1 MNTFFNSILIMNR
14 KFYYVWVIIL
24 SSLISFGCISCGSDD
39 DSAPTPTPQPSPDA
53 ADRDAAGNLKVSA
66 INFPDENFRSFLLL
80 QQYGADGVLTEKE
93 IANIKSMEIP
103 SLNIQNLNGI
113 AFFTSLVELDC
124 EHNLITSLDM
134 SKNVLLEY
142 LKCEECQITTL
153 DVSKN
158 VRLTKLACHSNQLTS
173 LDVSKNISLK
183 DLHCPHNKLTSLD
196 VTHNPNL
203 IRLSCSDN
211 QLTSLD
217 VSKNTLLEELY
228 CNNNQLIYLDV
239 SNNTRLTYLSY
250 DNDKVTIYGWP
261 K

>member
-1 MNTFFNSILIMNR
+1 MNR

-39 DSAPTPTPQPSPDA
+39 STTPQPSPDA

-66 INFPDENFRSFLLL
+66 VNFPDENFRSFLLS
-80 QQYGADGVLTEKE
+80 QGYGADGVLTQKE
-93 IANIKSMEIP
+93 IADIKSLEIP
-103 SLNIQNLNGI
+103 SLNIRNLNGI

-134 SKNVLLEY
+134 SKNVLLQY

-158 VRLTKLACHSNQLTS
+158 VKLTKLACHSNQLTS
-173 LDVSKNISLK
+173 LDISKNIALK
-183 DLHCPHNKLTSLD
+183 DLHCPHNKLVSLD
-196 VTHNPNL
+196 VSNNPDL

-211 QLTSLD
+211 KLTSLD

-228 CNNNQLIYLDV
+228 CNDNQLTYLDV
-239 SNNTRLTYLSY
+239 SNNTRLADLRY
-250 DNDKVTIYGWP
+250 DTDKVTIYGWP

>member
-1 MNTFFNSILIMNR
+1 MNR

-39 DSAPTPTPQPSPDA
+39 SSTPQTSPDA

-66 INFPDENFRSFLLL
+66 VNFPDENFRYFLLS
-80 QQYGADGVLTEKE
+80 QDYGADGALTQKE
-93 IANIKSMEIP
+93 IADIKSLEIP
-103 SLNIQNLNGI
+103 SLNIHNLNGI

-158 VRLTKLACHSNQLTS
+158 VRLTKLLCHSNQLTS
-173 LDVSKNISLK
+173 LDVSKNIALK
-183 DLHCPHNKLTSLD
+183 DLHCPHNK
-196 VTHNPNL
+196 
-203 IRLSCSDN
+203 
-211 QLTSLD
+211 LTSLD

-228 CNNNQLIYLDV
+228 CNDNQLTYLDV
-239 SNNTRLTYLSY
+239 SNNTRLKYLRY
-250 DNDKVTIYGWP
+250 DTDKVTIYGWP

>member
-1 MNTFFNSILIMNR
+1 MNR
-14 KFYYVWVIIL
+14 KFYYVWVIML

-39 DSAPTPTPQPSPDA
+39 DSAPTPTPQSSDA
-53 ADRDAAGNLKVSA
+53 ADRDAFGNIKVSA
-66 INFPDENFRSFLLL
+66 INFPDDNFRSFLLA
-80 QQYGADGVLTEKE
+80 QGYGADGVLTEKE
-93 IANIKSMEIP
+93 IANIKCLEIP
-103 SLNIQNLNGI
+103 LLNIQNLNGI

-158 VRLTKLACHSNQLTS
+158 VRLTKLSCHSNQLTS
-173 LDVSKNISLK
+173 LDVSKNIALK

-196 VTHNPNL
+196 VSKNL
-203 IRLSCSDN
+203 NLTRLSCSNN

-228 CNNNQLIYLDV
+228 CYNNQLTYLDV
-239 SNNTRLTYLSY
+239 SNNTRLTNLDY
-250 DNDKVTIYGWP
+250 DTDKVTIYGWP

>member
-1 MNTFFNSILIMNR
+1 MNR

-24 SSLISFGCISCGSDD
+24 SSLISFGCISCGGD
-39 DSAPTPTPQPSPDA
+39 DSSPSSTPQSPDG

-66 INFPDENFRSFLLL
+66 TNFPDENFRSFLLS
-80 QQYGADGVLTEKE
+80 QDYGADGVLTEKE
-93 IANIKSMEIP
+93 IANIKIIKIP
-103 SLNIQNLNGI
+103 SLNIQSLSGI
-113 AFFTSLVELDC
+113 AFFTSLVEFDC

-142 LKCEECQITTL
+142 LKCEECKITTL
-153 DVSKN
+153 DVSENIK
-158 VRLTKLACHSNQLTS
+158 LSKLACHSNQLTS
-173 LDVSKNISLK
+173 LDVSKNIALK
-183 DLHCPHNKLTSLD
+183 DLHCPHNKLASLD
-196 VTHNPNL
+196 VSNNPNL

-228 CNNNQLIYLDV
+228 CYNNQLTYLDV
-239 SNNTRLTYLSY
+239 SNNTKLTDFRY
-250 DNDKVTIYGWP
+250 DTDKVTIYGWP

>member
-1 MNTFFNSILIMNR
+1 MNR

-39 DSAPTPTPQPSPDA
+39 SSTPQPSPDA

-66 INFPDENFRSFLLL
+66 VNFPDENFRSFLLS
-80 QQYGADGVLTEKE
+80 QDYAADGVLTQKE
-93 IANIKSMEIP
+93 IADIKSLEIP
-103 SLNIQNLNGI
+103 SLNIHNLNGI

-158 VRLTKLACHSNQLTS
+158 VRLTKLLCHSNQLKT
-173 LDVSKNISLK
+173 LDVSKNIALK
-183 DLHCPHNKLTSLD
+183 DLHCPHNK
-196 VTHNPNL
+196 
-203 IRLSCSDN
+203 
-211 QLTSLD
+211 LTSLD

-228 CNNNQLIYLDV
+228 CNDNQLTYLDV
-239 SNNTRLTYLSY
+239 SNNTRLKYLRY
-250 DNDKVTIYGWP
+250 DTDKVTIYGWP

>member
-1 MNTFFNSILIMNR
+1 MNR

-39 DSAPTPTPQPSPDA
+39 SSTPQTSPDA

-66 INFPDENFRSFLLL
+66 VNFPDENFRSFLLS
-80 QQYGADGVLTEKE
+80 QDYGADGVLTQKE
-93 IANIKSMEIP
+93 IDDIKSLEIP
-103 SLNIQNLNGI
+103 SLNIKNLNGI

-124 EHNLITSLDM
+124 EHNLITSLDL

-158 VRLTKLACHSNQLTS
+158 VRLTKLLCHSNQLTS
-173 LDVSKNISLK
+173 LDVSKNIALK
-183 DLHCPHNKLTSLD
+183 DLHCPHN
-196 VTHNPNL
+196 
-203 IRLSCSDN
+203 
-211 QLTSLD
+211 QLASLD

-228 CNNNQLIYLDV
+228 CNDNQLTYLDV
-239 SNNTRLTYLSY
+239 SNNTRLTDLRY
-250 DNDKVTIYGWP
+250 DTDKVTIYGWP